1 MKPPIVP
8 IEERSVRRRGQL
20 FVALAALA
28 WSSAGVL
35 QRQISVGTTTQLAG
49 RALFAC
55 VALAGFVVVSN
66 RGRTIVV
73 FRSMGTAGF
82 AVAICTA
89 IASGSFI
96 VALNHA
102 TVANV
107 LFLQAAAPIA
117 AALLA
122 WIALGEAITRRA
134 LVAMGIALLGVALM
148 VGGPGS
154 GGVLGVGVSL
164 VMTLAFAT
172 TIVITRH
179 RRDVSMAPAIC
190 LSQALVVV
198 AVAPFAHPSTVA
210 GHDLA
215 FLVLLGAG
223 QVGLGLAFLTV
234 GARLIPA
241 AEVALITLLEIVLGP
256 LWVWI
261 ALGEANTRRA
271 FVAMGIA
278 VLGVALMVGGPGSGG
293 VLGGGVSVLRT
304 LAFAASIVITRHRR
318 DVSMAPAICL
328 SQALVVV
335 AVAPFAHPSTVTG
348 HDLAFLVLLGA
359 GQVGLGLAFL
369 TVGARLIPAA
379 EVALITLLEIVLGP
393 LWVWIVLGERPALIA
408 VIGGVVVIFAVVL
421 QMTQSVHT
429 QAGRS
434 PVRAVLPD

>member
-1 MKPPIVP
+1 VTASIVA
-8 IEERSVRRRGQL
+8 IEDRSVRRRGQL

-35 QRQISVGTTTQLAG
+35 QRELSVGTTTQLAG

-55 VALAGFVVVSN
+55 IALAGFVAVSN
-66 RGRTIVV
+66 RGRTIAV

-134 LVAMGIALLGVALM
+134 FVAMGIALLGVALM

-164 VMTLAFAT
+164 VMTLAFAA

-179 RRDVSMAPAIC
+179 RR
-190 LSQALVVV
+190 
-198 AVAPFAHPSTVA
+198 
-210 GHDLA
+210 
-215 FLVLLGAG
+215 
-223 QVGLGLAFLTV
+223 
-234 GARLIPA
+234 
-241 AEVALITLLEIVLGP
+241 E
-256 LWVWI
+256 
-261 ALGEANTRRA
+261 
-271 FVAMGIA
+271 
-278 VLGVALMVGGPGSGG
+278 
-293 VLGGGVSVLRT
+293 
-304 LAFAASIVITRHRR
+304 
-318 DVSMAPAICL
+318 VSMAPAICL

-335 AVAPFAHPSTVTG
+335 AVAPFAHPSTVTR

-421 QMTQSVHT
+421 QMTQSVQT
-429 QAGRS
+429 QATHS
-434 PVRAVLPD
+434 PVRAALPD

>member
-1 MKPPIVP
+1 VTASIVA
-8 IEERSVRRRGQL
+8 IEDRSVRRRGQL

-35 QRQISVGTTTQLAG
+35 QRELSVGTTTQLAG

-55 VALAGFVVVSN
+55 LALAGFVAVSH
-66 RGRTIVV
+66 RGRAIVA
-73 FRSMGTAGF
+73 FRSMGIAGF

-134 LVAMGIALLGVALM
+134 LVAMGVALLGVALM

-164 VMTLAFAT
+164 LMTLAFAA

-179 RRDVSMAPAIC
+179 RREVSMAPAIC

-198 AVAPFAHPSTVA
+198 AVAPLTHPGTVTA
-210 GHDLA
+210 HDLT
-215 FLVLLGAG
+215 FLVLLGVG

-256 LWVWI
+256 VWVWL
-261 ALGEANTRRA
+261 ARGEQPSAT
-271 FVAMGIA
+271 
-278 VLGVALMVGGPGSGG
+278 
-293 VLGGGVSVLRT
+293 T
-304 LAFAASIVITRHRR
+304 LA
-318 DVSMAPAICL
+318 
-328 SQALVVV
+328 
-335 AVAPFAHPSTVTG
+335 G
-348 HDLAFLVLLGA
+348 GA
-359 GQVGLGLAFL
+359 
-369 TVGARLIPAA
+369 
-379 EVALITLLEIVLGP
+379 IVLG
-393 LWVWIVLGERPALIA
+393 
-408 VIGGVVVIFAVVL
+408 AVVF
-421 QMTQSVHT
+421 
-429 QAGRS
+429 QAVAA
-434 PVRAVLPD
+434 PQAEPATPPP